1 MLTQHTRSMEETQQ
15 PTWQPP
21 KFTPINDMVIV
32 EIAKKGP
39 TKLGA
44 LEIPPTAKD
53 PNRKVI
59 EAIVLA
65 TGPGRYNSETGER
78 IPVAVE
84 VGQRVLVGNQCS
96 EFKYEGF
103 SYLTMREAN
112 IVALVEE

>member
-1 MLTQHTRSMEETQQ
+1 MEQTETTQ
-15 PTWQPP
+15 PKTWLPP

-32 EIAKKGP
+32 EVAKKGP

-59 EAIVLA
+59 EAVVLA
-65 TGPGRYNSETGER
+65 VGPGRYNTETSTYV
-78 IPVAVE
+78 PVAVE
-84 VGQRVLVGNQCS
+84 VGQRVLIGNQCS

-103 SYLTMREAN
+103 SYLIMREAN
-112 IVALVEE
+112 IAALVEE